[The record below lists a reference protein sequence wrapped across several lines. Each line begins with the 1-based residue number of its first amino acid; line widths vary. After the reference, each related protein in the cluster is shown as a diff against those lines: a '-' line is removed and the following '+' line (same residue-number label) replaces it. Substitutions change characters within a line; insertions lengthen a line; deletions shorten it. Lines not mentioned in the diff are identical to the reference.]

1 MCSLVRNFSSKS
13 SLRSLAEETQEVSL
27 ICFIAEAFVHKSNS
41 SAFFFVFHLHPT
53 ECPTNNFSSSH
64 VKFQFIFA
72 HFHDHITFSLYRWE
86 RLPIWLFFRAV
97 ISAPDHRTART
108 REWRSPC
115 VERNNLPSVFPL
127 SEFSNLSDLAL
138 LYSRWQPQSL
148 DKHVHSY

>member
-41 SAFFFVFHLHPT
+41 SAFFFLFHLHPT
-53 ECPTNNFSSSH
+53 ECPTNNFSSPH

-72 HFHDHITFSLYRWE
+72 HFHHHITYSLYRWE
-86 RLPIWLFFRAV
+86 RLPIWLFF
-97 ISAPDHRTART
+97 SAIRSDHWTART

-115 VERNNLPSVFPL
+115 VERNNLPSVFL
-127 SEFSNLSDLAL
+127 FSEFSNPSDLTL
-138 LYSRWQPQSL
+138 LYSRWQPQSF
-148 DKHVHSY
+148 DKHVRSY

>member
-41 SAFFFVFHLHPT
+41 SAFFFLFHLHPT
-53 ECPTNNFSSSH
+53 ECPTNNFSSYH

-72 HFHDHITFSLYRWE
+72 HFHHHITYSLYRWE
-86 RLPIWLFFRAV
+86 RLAIWLFFRAV

-115 VERNNLPSVFPL
+115 VERNNLPSVFPF
-127 SEFSNLSDLAL
+127 SEFSNPSDLAL
-138 LYSRWQPQSL
+138 FYSRWQPQSL
-148 DKHVHSY
+148 DKHVHCY